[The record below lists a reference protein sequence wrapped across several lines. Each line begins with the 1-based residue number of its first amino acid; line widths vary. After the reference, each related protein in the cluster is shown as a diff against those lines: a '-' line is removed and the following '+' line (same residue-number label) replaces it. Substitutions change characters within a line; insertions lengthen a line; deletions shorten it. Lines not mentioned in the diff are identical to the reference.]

1 MVIVKVPLRGLA
13 AYGKLKRAKSP
24 HLFSNPFGRKFCNES
39 DKPSQGCFSEVSESM
54 LFASRLGSVTAF
66 SPVPVLHG
74 QCQHALRTEMLEY
87 SKASSSGL
95 DGVC

>member
-1 MVIVKVPLRGLA
+1 MVIVKFPLRGLA

-74 QCQHALRTEMLEY
+74 LCDSISML
-87 SKASSSGL
+87 
-95 DGVC
+95 